1 MAGERGVGVIG
12 ELNASLPGVQVPNL
26 IEGIQVYAFADWA
39 RTTALAYEETPK
51 QSAAISSLGA
61 GARFTLLRRLSID
74 TQFSSA
80 RRALP
85 DGVKSGGRFT
95 LGAILQF

>member
-1 MAGERGVGVIG
+1 VVGERGVGVIG
-12 ELNASLPGVQVPNL
+12 ELFASLSGVQVPNF
-26 IEGIQVYAFADWA
+26 IEGTQVYAFADWA
-39 RTTALAYEETPK
+39 QTTALAYEATPK
-51 QSAAISSLGA
+51 QSATISSLGA
-61 GARFTLLRRLSID
+61 GARFTLIRRLSID

-80 RRALP
+80 RRALT